1 MQEKA
6 EIMEFEW
13 IRAALGDRRPSVVA
27 EKTGL
32 HVNTITAI
40 RDGKNTNPTLA
51 TLETLAAYLKENG
64 EAA

>member
-1 MQEKA
+1 MG
-6 EIMEFEW
+6 FDW
-13 IRAALGDRRPSVVA
+13 IRTALADRRPSVVD

-51 TLETLAAYLKENG
+51 TIETLAAYLKG
-64 EAA
+64 QDV

>member
-1 MQEKA
+1 
-6 EIMEFEW
+6 MELEW
-13 IRAALGDRRPSVVA
+13 IRQALADRRPSVVA

-51 TLETLAAYLKENG
+51 TLSALAKYLSQG
-64 EAA
+64 DAA

>member
-1 MQEKA
+1 
-6 EIMEFEW
+6 MELEW
-13 IRAALGDRRPSVVA
+13 IRQALADRRPSVVA

-51 TLETLAAYLKENG
+51 TLNALAEYLSRG
-64 EAA
+64 GAA